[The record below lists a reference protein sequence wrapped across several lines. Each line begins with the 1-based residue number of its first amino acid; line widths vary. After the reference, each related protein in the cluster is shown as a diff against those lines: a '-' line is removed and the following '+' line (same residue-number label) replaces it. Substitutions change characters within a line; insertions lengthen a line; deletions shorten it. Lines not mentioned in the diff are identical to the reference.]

1 MIKIAVTGGIGSG
14 KSVVSNIL
22 TLLDIPVYNADMES
36 KRLTASSPLIRKTLT
51 ERFGDDLYQRD
62 DLHQEWVLNKAKL
75 ASLIFSDKEQL
86 MFVNRLIHPIVLQ
99 DFIQWT
105 ERINTSLSAI
115 ESAILFESGFDRE
128 VKHVICVTAPTE
140 LRIRRAM
147 ERDAVGRQQV
157 IQRMESQLPDEYICK
172 QSDFVVY
179 NDDVQAIIPQVE
191 KIIREICP

>member
-22 TLLDIPVYNADMES
+22 TLLDIPVYNADIES
-36 KRLTASSPLIRKTLT
+36 KRLTASSPLIRKALIG
-51 ERFGDDLYQRD
+51 RFGDDLYQGD
-62 DLHQEWVLNKAKL
+62 MLNKAKL

-86 MFVNRLIHPIVLQ
+86 SFVNRLIHPIVLR
-99 DFIQWT
+99 DFIQWM
-105 ERINTSLSAI
+105 ESVNTSMSAI

-128 VKHVICVTAPTE
+128 MKYVICVTAPLET
-140 LRIRRAM
+140 RIRRVM
-147 ERDAVGRQQV
+147 ERDIVDRQQ
-157 IQRMESQLPDEYICK
+157 ILQRMGNQLPDEYICK

-191 KIIREICP
+191 KIIRKIHP